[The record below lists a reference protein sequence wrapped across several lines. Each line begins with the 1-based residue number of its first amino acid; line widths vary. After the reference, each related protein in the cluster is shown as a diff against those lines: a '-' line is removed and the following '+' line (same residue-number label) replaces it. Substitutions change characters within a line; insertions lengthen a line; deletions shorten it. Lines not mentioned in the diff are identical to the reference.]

1 MARLKISPDFTV
13 EDIHKIREYNYERR
27 KNMTF
32 AEYKEDLKK
41 SVQEFQNHMKEL
53 KSKNSCFNA

>member
-1 MARLKISPDFTV
+1 MKQLKISPDFTV

-41 SVQEFQNHMKEL
+41 SVKEFQNHIKEL
-53 KSKNSCFNA
+53 KLKNIR